1 MARVRTWLQILAL
14 VAALRYSSVQVEA
27 QLMVGF
33 YRTRNCLYAEAIVR
47 QTVTAAINDDPSVAA
62 SLIRMLFH
70 DCFVEG
76 CDASILLDASPQNP
90 VPEKDA
96 VPNVSIRGFEVID
109 AAKAALEK
117 TCPSTVSC
125 ADIIALAARDAVE
138 LSGGQSFNMPTGRLD
153 GTVSS
158 ADSAASSL
166 PSPLSST
173 IELTQMFL
181 EQGLSQD
188 EMITL
193 SGAHTIGSTT
203 CKQIMSRIY
212 GFDGTKTGVDPN
224 IDFDYALYLRRLCP
238 EDGNTSRS
246 VPLDSV
252 SPNKFDNMYY
262 MNGITGRVLF
272 PSDTTLFEDGQTQF
286 ASKLNSQNEDLW
298 EVKFANAMVHMSS
311 IKVKTAWPDQRGEVR
326 LNCRVTNAGK

>member
-1 MARVRTWLQILAL
+1 MLQM
-14 VAALRYSSVQVEA
+14 Q
-27 QLMVGF
+27 
-33 YRTRNCLYAEAIVR
+33 
-47 QTVTAAINDDPSVAA
+47 
-62 SLIRMLFH
+62 
-70 DCFVEG
+70 
-76 CDASILLDASPQNP
+76 
-90 VPEKDA
+90 
-96 VPNVSIRGFEVID
+96 
-109 AAKAALEK
+109 
-117 TCPSTVSC
+117 
-125 ADIIALAARDAVE
+125 
-138 LSGGQSFNMPTGRLD
+138 SGGQSFNMPTGRLD

-193 SGAHTIGSTT
+193 SGRLQSSFSNKVICYCSEIISWYLSGWSLAGAHTIGSTT

-212 GFDGTKTGVDPN
+212 GFDGTRTGVDPY

-298 EVKFANAMVHMSS
+298 EVSLHLIVNRIV
-311 IKVKTAWPDQRGEVR
+311 D
-326 LNCRVTNAGK
+326 